1 VLRQILQSIFHR
13 PLHPLGKV
21 DNARLE
27 RRTALRNAQF
37 VSFMAQQGLGRGI
50 TSDRHEARLRR
61 QRLVRF
67 AVAASVGGAVAWVG
81 LESARALSLF

>member
-1 VLRQILQSIFHR
+1 MLRRILQSIFHR

-50 TSDRHEARLRR
+50 ASDRHEARLRR

-67 AVAASVGGAVAWVG
+67 VVAASVGGAVAWVG
-81 LESARALSLF
+81 LESARAHSLF

>member
-1 VLRQILQSIFHR
+1 VLRQLFQAIFHR
-13 PLHPLGKV
+13 PHHPFGKV

-50 TSDRHEARLRR
+50 ASDRHEARLRR
-61 QRLVRF
+61 QRVVRF
-67 AVAASVGGAVAWVG
+67 AVAAFVGGIVAWVG

>member
-1 VLRQILQSIFHR
+1 VLRRILQSIFHR

-50 TSDRHEARLRR
+50 ASDRHE
-61 QRLVRF
+61 

>member
-1 VLRQILQSIFHR
+1 MLRQLFQSIFHR
-13 PLHPLGKV
+13 PLHPFGKV

-37 VSFMAQQGLGRGI
+37 VSFMSQQGLGRGVA
-50 TSDRHEARLRR
+50 SDRHETRLRR
-61 QRLVRF
+61 QRVIRF
-67 AVAASVGGAVAWVG
+67 AVAAFVGGVVAWVG